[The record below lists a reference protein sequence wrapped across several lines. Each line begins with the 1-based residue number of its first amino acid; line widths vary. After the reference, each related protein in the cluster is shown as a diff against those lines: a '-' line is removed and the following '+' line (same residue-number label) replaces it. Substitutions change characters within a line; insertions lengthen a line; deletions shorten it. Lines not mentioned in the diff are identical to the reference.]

1 MEKLSQDISSILHSQ
16 YVIDGVS
23 LDVPPIALIDEDAAV
38 EADVPDVVDESV
50 EPALGSVCYDRGK
63 IHEYMDAVCMVKG
76 AERQFNMPSRS
87 LCPD

>member
-1 MEKLSQDISSILHSQ
+1 MEKLPQDISSILHSQ

-50 EPALGSVCYDRGK
+50 EPALGSVCYD
-63 IHEYMDAVCMVKG
+63 IC
-76 AERQFNMPSRS
+76 Q
-87 LCPD
+87 